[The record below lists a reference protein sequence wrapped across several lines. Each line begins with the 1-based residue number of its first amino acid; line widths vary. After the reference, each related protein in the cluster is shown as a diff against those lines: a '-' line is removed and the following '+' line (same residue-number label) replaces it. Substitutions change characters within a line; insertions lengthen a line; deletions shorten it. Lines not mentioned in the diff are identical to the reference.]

1 MTFLFSRPNKQATPF
16 GVFPNLDCT
25 EEETGIISLHIF
37 TARLSI
43 LWAR

>member
-1 MTFLFSRPNKQATPF
+1 MNLLFSRPNKRATPF
-16 GVFPNLDCT
+16 GIFHNLDCA
-25 EEETGIISLHIF
+25 EEETGFISIHIF